1 MIAIPVNSAI
11 PGVESSNLFGNVEM
25 FAIYKPKDETF
36 FFVNNLEAGDGVK
49 TAKQLKKWNVK
60 SVAYSYMGK
69 GPFATLQEDGVEIYY
84 IGKEPMPLPDIIR
97 EMKKGTFVKVDKS
110 NASTY
115 LDPGT
120 ATGVCACSR

>member
-1 MIAIPVNSAI
+1 MIAIPVNSAV

-25 FAIYKPKDETF
+25 FAIYRPKDETF

-49 TAKQLKKWNVK
+49 TARQMKKWNVK
-60 SVAYSYMGK
+60 SVVYSYMGN
-69 GPFATLQEDGVEIYY
+69 GPFTALQEDGIETYY
-84 IGKEPMPLPDIIR
+84 IGKESMPLPEIIHG
-97 EMKKGTFVKVDKS
+97 MGQGSFVKVDAS

-120 ATGVCACSR
+120 ATGACACGR